1 MDTQTVWTRQHEN
14 VWNMLQE
21 TGRYTARREYIQLDL
36 QEQAPLVLAAYDW
49 LTAHGPD
56 AGNRPEDV
64 DYPVWVSFSR
74 DGTMLPDAHTVIL
87 ELALPPSR
95 ITHINIAKWGM
106 ILNYSYIPLDEADQA
121 RHQELL
127 EAYRISDAQAFLSRF
142 YPQIKREIQESWMRL
157 FDSRIL
163 PGNDLEYGTIWE
175 IRKEWIRKVITPE

>member
-49 LTAHGPD
+49 LAAHGPE

-106 ILNYSYIPLDEADQA
+106 ILNYSYIP
-121 RHQELL
+121 
-127 EAYRISDAQAFLSRF
+127 
-142 YPQIKREIQESWMRL
+142 WMRPTRPGTRNCWRPTASAMPRL
-157 FDSRIL
+157 FSPGFIL
-163 PGNDLEYGTIWE
+163 
-175 IRKEWIRKVITPE
+175 R